1 MSQQFP
7 TTPQVVYDTL
17 VADATFMSFIG
28 QYTFTAGSVLSAIS
42 IVSPGQDL
50 PGLKKITG
58 LECVIHDAADVK
70 RTDYLDSSETV
81 IDWRVFLISWGP
93 SNGYTMTQAAQR
105 LVQIFGG
112 ARTFETV
119 AVADGLGALAQTM
132 AQIPSNQPILP
143 H

>member
-17 VADATFMSFIG
+17 VADATFMGFIG

-58 LECVIHDAADVK
+58 LECIIHDAADVK
-70 RTDYLDSSETV
+70 RTDYLDSSEAV
-81 IDWRVFLISWGP
+81 VDWRVFLISWGP

-112 ARTFETV
+112 CRTFETV

>member
-1 MSQQFP
+1 MAQQFP

-28 QYTFTAGSVLSAIS
+28 QYTFAAGSVLSAVS

-70 RTDYLDSSETV
+70 RTDYLDSVDATV
-81 IDWRVFLISWGP
+81 DWRVFLISWGP
-93 SNGYTMTQAAQR
+93 SNGYTMTQAAKR
-105 LVQIFGG
+105 LVNIFGG
-112 ARTFETV
+112 CRTYETV